1 LGLFGC
7 ALGLV
12 ALVVLTLPL
21 YLFALPLSRAVGV
34 PTPPLCFLAL
44 ALTPPLVVEVAV
56 RSCGAPTLANVVAD
70 FPQLVQHTQ
79 LFRSSEEHERRSHS
93 GRPHNATL
101 MLVLDD

>member
-7 ALGLV
+7 ALGLI

-44 ALTPPLVVEVAV
+44 ALTPPLVAEVAV
-56 RSCGAPTLANVVAD
+56 GSCGPPTLANVVAD
-70 FPQLVQHTQ
+70 LPQLVQHTQ
-79 LFRSSEEHERRSHS
+79 LFRSSEEHERRCHS
-93 GRPHNATL
+93 GRPHNGL
-101 MLVLDD
+101 MLALDD